1 MRIISGKYRG
11 RTLKSL
17 QGETTR
23 PTTDRVKESLFDIIQ
38 FCVKDSVVLDLF
50 AGSGAL
56 GIECLS
62 RGAKRAVFCDVDKGA
77 VEIVKQNLK
86 NIDGNY
92 KIFNCDFTRVLK
104 AGDKYDIIFIDAP
117 YRSGLA
123 YKALELIVSEGVL
136 EEDGIICC
144 ERLFELPVEIPSGLE
159 RRDSRKYGI
168 TALDF
173 IGYAKNGSNNG

>member
-1 MRIISGKYRG
+1 MRVVAGKYRG
-11 RTLKSL
+11 KNLASPKDDRV
-17 QGETTR
+17 R
-23 PTTDRVKESLFDIIQ
+23 PTTTRIKETLFNVLQGYSQDA
-38 FCVKDSVVLDLF
+38 VVLDLF

-86 NIDGNY
+86 NIDGDY

-104 AGDKYDIIFIDAP
+104 AGDQYDIIFIDAP

-159 RRDSRKYGI
+159 SRDSRKYGI

-173 IGYAKNGSNNG
+173 IGYENGSNNG

>member
-1 MRIISGKYRG
+1 MRVVAGKYRG
-11 RTLKSL
+11 KNLASPKDDRV
-17 QGETTR
+17 R
-23 PTTDRVKESLFDIIQ
+23 PTTTRIKETLFNVLQGYSQDA
-38 FCVKDSVVLDLF
+38 VVLDLF

-86 NIDGNY
+86 NIDGDY

-173 IGYAKNGSNNG
+173 IGYENGSNNG

>member
-1 MRIISGKYRG
+1 MRVVAGKYRG
-11 RTLKSL
+11 KNLASPKDDRV
-17 QGETTR
+17 R
-23 PTTDRVKESLFDIIQ
+23 PTTTRIKETLFNVLQGYSQDA
-38 FCVKDSVVLDLF
+38 VVLDLF

-86 NIDGNY
+86 NIDGDY

-117 YRSGLA
+117 YRSGLT
-123 YKALELIVSEGVL
+123 YEALELIVSEGVL

-173 IGYAKNGSNNG
+173 IGYENGSNNG